1 MENLDL
7 SKIKNVHFVGIGGI
21 GISAIAR
28 LMLNQGK
35 DVTGQDM
42 QEGLVVDE
50 LSKLGAKIMI
60 GQSYENI
67 PSDTELIVY
76 TTAIITYDPKFF
88 AKIKEQ
94 QKISIRSYPQMLGII
109 TKDKYTIA
117 VSGTHGKTTTTAMIA
132 KILVDT
138 GKDPSVIVGSLLN
151 PSTGSGQDPSISSG
165 QGKTNLIIGKSDFF
179 VVEAC
184 EYERSF
190 LNLKPKILVITNIE
204 EDHLD
209 YYKDISDIES
219 AFSEIAGQTDNFIV
233 CDPSSVSVFNI
244 LKKKYKTKV
253 IDYRDYLDKVPKVAV
268 PGVHNR
274 IDASVALAVAD
285 ILEIK
290 DEEVQKSIA
299 QFSGTWR
306 RLEKRGQTKDGI
318 IIYDDYAHHPTE
330 IKASIEALRE
340 LYPAGEKK
348 ITVLFQPHLYSR
360 TKALFND
367 FAKCFKGADNIYLL
381 PIFFAREEKDESIS
395 SDKLASAIC
404 LAGDKA
410 KAFLDF
416 NGAESFI
423 KELNFGKDD
432 VFVTMGAGEAYKV
445 VDKIFDIS

>member
-1 MENLDL
+1 MELDL

-28 LMLNQGK
+28 LMLSQEK

-42 QEGLVVDE
+42 QEGLIVDE

-67 PSDTELIVY
+67 PADTELIVY

-88 AKIKEQ
+88 AKVKEQ
-94 QKISIRSYPQMLGII
+94 QKIPIRSYPEMLGIV

-151 PSTGSGQDPSISSG
+151 PSTGSGQDPSSSSG
-165 QGKTNLIIGKSDFF
+165 QGKTNLIIGKSNFF
-179 VVEAC
+179 VVESC

-219 AFSEIAGQTDNFIV
+219 AFSQISEQTDNFIV
-233 CDPSSVSVFNI
+233 CDPSSISVSSI
-244 LKKKYKTKV
+244 LKKKYKAK
-253 IDYRDYLDKVPKVAV
+253 ILDYTQFLDKVPKLSV
-268 PGVHNR
+268 PGIHNR
-274 IDASVALAVAD
+274 MNAAAALVVAD
-285 ILEIK
+285 FLNIK
-290 DEEVQKSIA
+290 EEDAQKSIA

-306 RLEKRGQTKDGI
+306 RLEKRGKTKDGT

-330 IKASIEALRE
+330 IKASLEALRE

-367 FAKCFKGADNIYLL
+367 FAKCFKGADNIFLL
-381 PIFFAREEKDESIS
+381 PIFFAREDKDDSIS
-395 SDKLASAIC
+395 SEKLASAIC

-410 KAFLDF
+410 KAFPDF
-416 NGAESFI
+416 GSSEIYI
-423 KELNFGKDD
+423 KDLNLGEND

-445 VDKIFDIS
+445 ADKVFSIS

>member
-1 MENLDL
+1 MELDL
-7 SKIKNVHFVGIGGI
+7 SKIKHVHFVGIGGI

-28 LMLNQGK
+28 LMLSRGK
-35 DVTGQDM
+35 DVTGQDI

-132 KILVDT
+132 KILVNT
-138 GKDPSVIVGSLLN
+138 GKDPSVIVGSLLKESN
-151 PSTGSGQDPSISSG
+151 S
-165 QGKTNLIIGKSDFF
+165 NLVIGKSDFF

-209 YYKDISDIES
+209 YYKDIYDIES
-219 AFSEIAGQTDNFIV
+219 AFSEIADQTDNFIV
-233 CDPSSVSVFNI
+233 CDSSSVSVFNI
-244 LKKKYKTKV
+244 LKKKYKAKV
-253 IDYRDYLDKVPKVAV
+253 IDYRDYLDKVPKLSV

-274 IDASVALAVAD
+274 MNAAAALAVID
-285 ILEIK
+285 LIGIK
-290 DEEVQKSIA
+290 EEDAQKSLSN
-299 QFSGTWR
+299 FSGTWR
-306 RLEKRGQTKDGI
+306 RLEKRGETKEGV
-318 IIYDDYAHHPTE
+318 IIYGDYAHHPTE

-340 LYPAGEKK
+340 LYPHTFQKVKGVGVYPSGEKK

-360 TKALFND
+360 TKAFFND
-367 FAKCFKGADNIYLL
+367 FAKCFKGADNIFLL
-381 PIFFAREEKDESIS
+381 PIFFAREAKDESIS
-395 SDKLASAIC
+395 SEKLASAIL

-416 NGAESFI
+416 ESAETYI
-423 KELNFGKDD
+423 NELNFGENDI
-432 VFVTMGAGEAYKV
+432 FVTMGAGEAYKV
-445 VDKIFDIS
+445 ADKIFKF